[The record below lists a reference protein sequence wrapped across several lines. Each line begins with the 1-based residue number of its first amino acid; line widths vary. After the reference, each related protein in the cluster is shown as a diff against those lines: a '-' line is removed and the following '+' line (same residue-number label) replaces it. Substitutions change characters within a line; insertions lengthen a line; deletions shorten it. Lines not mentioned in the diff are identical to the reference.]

1 MTAAMSPVV
10 ATGQHVASE
19 ASIAAPAPRKAPP
32 WMAIAMVAAAVAFGV
47 TAALALV
54 LRPAAPPPAPVV
66 VQLPGVPPPPTATTA
81 APSPT
86 ATATDTTNPDVPG
99 VAPGGK
105 GPIAMGGPPRPG
117 ASATATAAPKGPL
130 DLGGLGGSP
139 RPDDQGGDAPKA
151 PGQCFSSAQVSQVI
165 GLHQPGIRRSCW
177 ERNPTTKPTVNVNVS
192 LTIGPDGSPQSVNA
206 SADEL
211 TVAKCVE
218 NDVRTWRFP
227 AMGCSQQ
234 TSFSFHFV
242 RQ

>member
-1 MTAAMSPVV
+1 VQVP
-10 ATGQHVASE
+10 G
-19 ASIAAPAPRKAPP
+19 
-32 WMAIAMVAAAVAFGV
+32 
-47 TAALALV
+47 
-54 LRPAAPPPAPVV
+54 APV
-66 VQLPGVPPPPTATTA
+66 QPTATVPAATATA
-81 APSPT
+81 A
-86 ATATDTTNPDVPG
+86 ATDTTNPEVPG
-99 VAPGGK
+99 SATAGK
-105 GPIAMGGPPRPG
+105 GPIAMGGPPKPG
-117 ASATATAAPKGPL
+117 ASSTAPAPTATAKGPL
-130 DLGGLGGSP
+130 DLGGLGGASP
-139 RPDDQGGDAPKA
+139 RPGDDPGAAPPA
-151 PGQCFSSAQVSQVI
+151 PGQCFSSGQVSSVI

-218 NDVRTWRFP
+218 NDVRTWHFP